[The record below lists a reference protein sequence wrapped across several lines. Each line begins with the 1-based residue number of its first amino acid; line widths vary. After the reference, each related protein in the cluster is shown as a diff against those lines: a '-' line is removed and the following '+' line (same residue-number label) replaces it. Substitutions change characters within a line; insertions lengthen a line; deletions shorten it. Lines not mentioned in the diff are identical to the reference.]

1 MNAIE
6 LVNEMDKLA
15 EEIYGE
21 FGYDTCSYSEKQ
33 EIIKVISFN

>member
-6 LVNEMDKLA
+6 LVNKMDKLA

-21 FGYDTCSYSEKQ
+21 FGYDTCSNSEKL